1 MMLKILVVDD
11 EPEIVNALKGFFVK
25 KGYEVY
31 VAGDGST
38 ALDLVKKHRPH
49 LVFLDIRMPKV
60 DGLKVLRNIRQMD
73 TSIKVIMVTAFGTQE
88 VIKEAGR
95 IGAVDFI
102 CKPFTLNYL
111 EHDVMAKVSVQLFDD
126 LRQEMDG
133 KVKLISQLENLN
145 GRVSRNFYQTM
156 LSLAAALESRDRY
169 THGHSERVDH
179 YSKLIAQE
187 LKTNPK
193 LKMDNK
199 FLEDLHMESRLHD
212 IGKIAVPDEILNKPG
227 KLTAK
232 EFNEIKRHP
241 SESARILA
249 PLEGVKDSI
258 DVIYNHHERID
269 GRGYPEGRSGKD
281 IPLRAKIIAV
291 ADAFDAMTSDRPYR
305 RAIPENL
312 ALNELEK
319 NRDRQFDGKV
329 VNAFLN
335 IRKKKEKLAKEE
347 VLLNT

>member
-1 MMLKILVVDD
+1 
-11 EPEIVNALKGFFVK
+11 
-25 KGYEVY
+25 
-31 VAGDGST
+31 
-38 ALDLVKKHRPH
+38 
-49 LVFLDIRMPKV
+49 
-60 DGLKVLRNIRQMD
+60 
-73 TSIKVIMVTAFGTQE
+73 
-88 VIKEAGR
+88 
-95 IGAVDFI
+95 
-102 CKPFTLNYL
+102 
-111 EHDVMAKVSVQLFDD
+111 
-126 LRQEMDG
+126 
-133 KVKLISQLENLN
+133 
-145 GRVSRNFYQTM
+145 
-156 LSLAAALESRDRY
+156 
-169 THGHSERVDH
+169 
-179 YSKLIAQE
+179 LIAQE

-227 KLTAK
+227 KLTTK

-335 IRKKKEKLAKEE
+335 IRKKKGKLAKEE